1 MPIDRVGV
9 AGTPAASVASV
20 LRPSAARGVL
30 RELEERTGPGGR
42 FEARFSW
49 LLPRPM
55 RLVVDTGHHRLS
67 CPDLLPDIA
76 ASSALRRELRAFFET
91 RQSADLPEHRRID
104 PGRCSIHCPIRAG
117 RMTLA
122 LNLLGDDWEYA
133 AGKLMSLVHETC
145 VYLNRYW
152 PEYAH
157 RALGTSLE

>member
-1 MPIDRVGV
+1 MPTDRVGI

-20 LRPSAARGVL
+20 LRSSAARGVL
-30 RELEERTGPGGR
+30 RELEERGGPGGR

-49 LLPRPM
+49 LMPRPM
-55 RLVVDTGHHRLS
+55 RFVVDTRRRRLS
-67 CPDLLPDIA
+67 CPDLLPDITS
-76 ASSALRRELRAFFET
+76 SSALRRELRAFLDA

-104 PGRCSIHCPIRAG
+104 PARCSIQCSIRSG

-122 LNLLGDDWEYA
+122 LNLLDDDWEYA
-133 AGKLMSLVHETC
+133 AGKLRSLVHETC